1 MKLAIPCNEQK
12 LTAPLG
18 PQFGRAAFF
27 AIYDL
32 ETKITVYINNSQ
44 VVNTPSG
51 AGVQAARHIIDAGAA
66 VLLSAHCGPKAFRAL
81 QAAGVQIYTGLAGT
95 VQEAIDKY
103 NSGAITP
110 ATSADVD
117 GHWA

>member
-1 MKLAIPCNEQK
+1 MRLAIPCNEQK
-12 LTAPLG
+12 LTALLG

-27 AIYDL
+27 AIYDPDSR
-32 ETKITVYINNSQ
+32 TVEYISNSQ

-66 VLLSAHCGPKAFRAL
+66 ALLSAHCGPKAFRAL
-81 QAAGVQIYTGLAGT
+81 QAAGIPVYVGLTGT

-103 NSGAITP
+103 NSGAIQP
-110 ATSADVD
+110 ATNADVE